1 MTTSIPR
8 RRIVSMIGVAMLSPL
23 AATPALA
30 EELPPTPRSTEGPFY
45 PRNLPADSDADLTR
59 VAGRAGRAM
68 GTPLEVSG
76 RVLDRAGKPRAGARV
91 EIWQCDATGRYHH
104 VGDDDAGRDPDFQG
118 FGAVTTDA
126 EGRYRFHTIKPVP
139 YPGRTP
145 HIHFTVVEGGRRR
158 LTSQM
163 YIEGEPGNARD
174 GLYRHLGRDA
184 ARVTMKLADAAGALR
199 GALDIVLA

>member
-45 PRNLPADSDADLTR
+45 PRTLPADSDADLTR

-91 EIWQCDATGRYHH
+91 EIWQCDATGRYPP
-104 VGDDDAGRDPDFQG
+104 VGEDDASRDPDCQG
-118 FGAVTTDA
+118 FGAVTTVSGSGIDFTAGDDA
-126 EGRYRFHTIKPVP
+126 PGPVLRVSLLMIQNTHTASQPPGQDSRATHSAVPAPAHRLCIQSGPDACANAYPHSSMHAPV
-139 YPGRTP
+139 
-145 HIHFTVVEGGRRR
+145 
-158 LTSQM
+158 
-163 YIEGEPGNARD
+163 
-174 GLYRHLGRDA
+174 
-184 ARVTMKLADAAGALR
+184 
-199 GALDIVLA
+199 